1 MSISSRSCV
10 QEGFEVC
17 TLQAASARAG
27 RRVSTRAGQHSR
39 MGDELDLPLDDET
52 IDLVGD
58 EGLEGAA
65 VTPPPAEDMPR
76 WASLALTLSLLLFFF
91 RRQILERLSGR
102 AGPTNTTG
110 GGHTT
115 APAMGADE
123 MSALRLKRLQGLGAP
138 ASDDASESELR
149 RRARPA
155 ADALEP
161 EPEPAAPATDS
172 AAAEA
177 ARIRHER
184 DEKLRRRVAEMN
196 AEAEKKE
203 HRRKSAAARD
213 RADKQQAT
221 ARAPTQ
227 QEKQPSSAATER
239 REKPTPKPTM
249 ADVPMGK
256 VAHVL
261 GTRLDAA
268 STDHKAELE
277 LTLTDALATQGQ
289 QGGPAQQLRFIAHTC
304 RVLGTEKR
312 AAKQA
317 DDSLHMEMADGFE
330 KTLIKALSE
339 VIQTSRASFGD
350 VLVSNLKSDTVLSPQ
365 LLGAALESLGSRS
378 DSGLPDLNAAWAAV
392 QGTFGRLWADIR
404 GPVDGALCE
413 RMAGIDSPMSSL
425 SAMVALFSAPVVP
438 QAMAANIANAP
449 WIPQRRLDP
458 MRGRKPAVMGR
469 DLELVFLGPLFG
481 LGIIPDATRKLN
493 RSQTAWLA
501 GKIGEFFFP
510 NGFRRRQIE
519 IDGDVEIARDQVQL
533 VQDQLVRVTKLLL
546 RKDRGSREH
555 MLNWLHHAVEC
566 NANKAKVYADHAND
580 SSDNFTFNI
589 AFVLLRLCEPFMSG
603 SSSKVAPTIESEFA
617 VRCARYVEDPE
628 HQCSYEA
635 ETKFACE
642 TGELDAWVDKRNL
655 ARIKQFEAAKKKA
668 AAAQAKQPAETP
680 QMHGVVRSGK
690 ARDAAATPSDESD
703 EDAMDAL
710 LREEEPE
717 GQSDAAS
724 GKTAAPLKQSFS
736 FVTEIFFLTARALH
750 HGFIPSM
757 NVSDRGHPHSASTY
771 YKLLHAMNPLAKMLN
786 EMRGARHPELEG
798 VYSQMFATKL
808 CYDAM
813 MLDPRFLELGLKFYS
828 LCSRWLTKLA
838 CGIDEMDET
847 DVDLSKLDLPLKLPV
862 PMAFATLP
870 EFFGTDCCE
879 YLLLLAE
886 LKGSV
891 LFNASDEFD
900 RILSLLVVLLES
912 PGYVRN
918 PHLRMKFVAVIA
930 LLIPPKAPK
939 RGSEEE
945 RPDFSQIFNVNV
957 IAKRYLAPSLIR
969 LYVDIEN
976 TGSHNQFHE
985 KVQPRYN
992 VYCILEHC
1000 CDPVGSAARASADS
1014 TTIAHPPDPVYRTSL
1029 FGYLSEGSDMAKKF
1043 ISMLLG
1049 DTQLHFDDGLLK
1061 LAEAKKLQDEQ
1072 DSGEWESLPASTS
1085 GPGEPPAQGSREE
1098 KTKQLDDAENH
1109 ARHLLNQTSKTIH
1122 FLAYVTLDCP
1132 GPFLAGIFVHRIA
1145 QMLNSFIVK
1154 LAGRNMGALKVRN
1167 MDDLEFKPLELL
1179 DEVASV
1185 FVHLFQGSVAEAE
1198 AEPAPATATATGA
1211 STSPF
1216 VTAMLSMGQYDA
1228 DIYRKALRI
1237 LTSKQNPNYRR
1248 PRCLP
1253 NIAQLS
1259 SDACILLQRKG
1270 APRQCLRGLAGS
1282 YTPSTQRWR
1291 RKLQKILTWMS
1302 AQMSFL

>member
-1 MSISSRSCV
+1 
-10 QEGFEVC
+10 
-17 TLQAASARAG
+17 
-27 RRVSTRAGQHSR
+27 
-39 MGDELDLPLDDET
+39 MGDELDHILEDEP

-58 EGLEGAA
+58 GLEAGAEAAA
-65 VTPPPAEDMPR
+65 VTAPPAEDMPR

-91 RRQILERLSGR
+91 RKQILERLGGG
-102 AGPTNTTG
+102 AAPTNTTG
-110 GGHTT
+110 GTQAT
-115 APAMGADE
+115 APAMSAEE
-123 MSALRLKRLQGLGAP
+123 MSAMRLKRLQGLGAP
-138 ASDDASESELR
+138 AADDASESELR
-149 RRARPA
+149 RRATPA
-155 ADALEP
+155 ADAPEP
-161 EPEPAAPATDS
+161 EPEPQASATN
-172 AAAEA
+172 AAAEEA
-177 ARIRHER
+177 ARVRQER
-184 DEKLRRRVAEMN
+184 DEKLRRRVAELN

-203 HRRKSAAARD
+203 QRRKSAAAED
-213 RADKQQAT
+213 KAKQQQAAT
-221 ARAPTQ
+221 RAATQ
-227 QEKQPSSAATER
+227 QEKTRSSAPTQR
-239 REKPTPKPTM
+239 REKPAPKPTA
-249 ADVPMGK
+249 ADLPMGK
-256 VAHVL
+256 VAYAL
-261 GTRLDAA
+261 GTQLDSA
-268 STDHKAELE
+268 STDHNTTLE
-277 LTLTDALATQGQ
+277 TTLTDGLASQGQ
-289 QGGPAQQLRFIAHTC
+289 QGGPAQQLRFIAQTY
-304 RVLGTEKR
+304 RALGAEKR

-317 DDSLHMEMADGFE
+317 DDSVHTEMADTFE
-330 KTLIKALSE
+330 HTLIKALS
-339 VIQTSRASFGD
+339 D
-350 VLVSNLKSDTVLSPQ
+350 VLAARTGIDDALVSNLKSDAALSPQ

-378 DSGLPDLNAAWAAV
+378 ESGLPDLDAAWAAV
-392 QGTFGRLWADIR
+392 QGTFGQLWADIR
-404 GPVDGALCE
+404 GPVEGALCE
-413 RMAGIDSPMSSL
+413 RMAGIDSPMPSL
-425 SAMVALFSAPVVP
+425 SAMAALFSAPVVP
-438 QAMAANIANAP
+438 QSMSANIANAP

-458 MRGRKPAVMGR
+458 MRGRKPTVMGC

-481 LGIIPDATRKLN
+481 LGVVPDAIRKLH
-493 RSQTAWLA
+493 RSQAAWSA

-510 NGFRRRQIE
+510 NGFRRRQVE
-519 IDGDVEIARDQVQL
+519 IDADVEMARDQVQL
-533 VQDQLVRVTKLLL
+533 VQDQLVRVTKSLL

-555 MLNWLHHAVEC
+555 MLDWLHHAVEC

-580 SSDNFTFNI
+580 SSDNFSFNI

-617 VRCARYVEDPE
+617 VRCDRYVEDPE
-628 HQCSYEA
+628 HQCSYET

-668 AAAQAKQPAETP
+668 AVEQAKQNADVAH
-680 QMHGVVRSGK
+680 MNGVVRSGETT
-690 ARDAAATPSDESD
+690 DAMASPSDESD

-710 LREEEPE
+710 LREEVPE
-717 GQSDAAS
+717 GQPDAAS
-724 GKTAAPLKQSFS
+724 GKAAAPPRQAFS

-757 NVSDRGHPHSASTY
+757 NVSDRGSQHSASTY

-786 EMRGARHPELEG
+786 GMRGARHPELEG
-798 VYSQMFATKL
+798 AYSQMFATKL
-808 CYDAM
+808 CFDAM

-838 CGIDEMDET
+838 CGMDEMDET
-847 DVDLSKLDLPLKLPV
+847 EVDLSKLDLPLKLPV

-886 LKGSV
+886 FKGSV
-891 LFNASDEFD
+891 LVNASDEFD

-939 RGSEEE
+939 RASEED
-945 RPDFSQIFNVNV
+945 RPDFSHIFNVNV
-957 IAKRYLAPSLIR
+957 ISKRYLAPSLIR

-985 KVQPRYN
+985 KVGPRYN
-992 VYCILEHC
+992 VYCILEHL
-1000 CDPVGSAARASADS
+1000 CDPIGSAARASADG

-1029 FGYLSEGSDMAKKF
+1029 FSYLSEGSEMAKKF

-1085 GPGEPPAQGSREE
+1085 GPGEPPSQGSVEE
-1098 KTKQLDDAENH
+1098 KKKQLEDAENH

-1154 LAGRNMGALKVRN
+1154 LAGRNMGAFKVRN
-1167 MDDLEFKPLELL
+1167 MDDLEFKPKELL
-1179 DEVASV
+1179 EEVASV
-1185 FVHLFQGSVAEAE
+1185 FVHLFQGSVAQPVPEE
-1198 AEPAPATATATGA
+1198 EPVATKGGP
-1211 STSPF
+1211 TSPF
-1216 VTAMLSMGQYDA
+1216 VAAMLTMGQYDA
-1228 DIYRKALRI
+1228 DVYRKALRI
-1237 LTSKQNPNYRR
+1237 LTSKHQPCCQWSVSV
-1248 PRCLP
+1248 RCKR
-1253 NIAQLS
+1253 LS
-1259 SDACILLQRKG
+1259 SDGCVALQRKG
-1270 APRQCLRGLAGS
+1270 APRLCLPGWES
-1282 YTPSTQRWR
+1282 S
-1291 RKLQKILTWMS
+1291 
-1302 AQMSFL
+1302 